1 MKNSKTE
8 GWYTFADGYRC
19 WFLGLSVAE
28 RKVQEKYHG
37 KLVKFE
43 RTAYQMRGAQA
54 SSLSCAEFF
63 GRIPSEIALAFHIFK
78 CYNKASNKSREHK
91 REVQKMLNIRTLEKM
106 PYANAKVYVE
116 DNGNIAL
123 VSYHT
128 TVAVIDNEGWLTVN
142 GTYSATTRKHLSAF
156 MHEYGN
162 GYGYYD
168 AKSAFLN
175 SYELNLNTGEMRV
188 F

>member
-1 MKNSKTE
+1 
-8 GWYTFADGYRC
+8 
-19 WFLGLSVAE
+19 
-28 RKVQEKYHG
+28 
-37 KLVKFE
+37 
-43 RTAYQMRGAQA
+43 
-54 SSLSCAEFF
+54 
-63 GRIPSEIALAFHIFK
+63 
-78 CYNKASNKSREHK
+78 
-91 REVQKMLNIRTLEKM
+91 MLNIRTLEKM

-123 VSYHT
+123 ISYRT

-168 AKSAFLN
+168 AKSAYLN
-175 SYELNLNTGEMRV
+175 DYALNLNTGEKMLLAIPIDDENEIWQRLEEMGDNPIFFV
-188 F
+188 KKKFQTYSVRK